1 MCTHSPHRP
10 CFVVGGQVHV
20 NFLPL
25 LRRHSR
31 RRELDLLLLVH
42 LDGRPPLPLKG
53 WLDL

>member
-1 MCTHSPHRP
+1 M
-10 CFVVGGQVHV
+10 VGGQDHV

-25 LRRHSR
+25 LRRR
-31 RRELDLLLLVH
+31 GLDLLLLVH